1 MEPWGR
7 LMINHGIFL
16 LFAIPALCIVV
27 VAFAQF
33 GDEMFKR
40 KFIIDRRKA
49 QDETSR
55 FRRRYS
61 DSQLRALDSQVS
73 PSDSTDSSA
82 METSGNRR

>member
-1 MEPWGR
+1 MEPRER

-27 VAFAQF
+27 VALAQF

-49 QDETSR
+49 QDENSR

-61 DSQLRALDSQVS
+61 DSQLRALDSRIDS
-73 PSDSTDSSA
+73 SDSTDDSA